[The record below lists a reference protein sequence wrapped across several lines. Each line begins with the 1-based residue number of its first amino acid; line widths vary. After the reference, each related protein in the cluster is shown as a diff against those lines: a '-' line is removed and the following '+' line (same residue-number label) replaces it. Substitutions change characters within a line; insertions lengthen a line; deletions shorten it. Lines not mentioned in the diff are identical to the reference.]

1 MYSSDLPAPAGATP
15 GDGAAP
21 AAREALIRARLATLA
36 DIETASVELGRHRIA
51 PSLAHDLAHDLVVAS
66 AIPAVADLTGD
77 RGLVPELDD
86 AALAEL
92 DRLTARFGGTIPA
105 VAPEA
110 REGAFIGPILR
121 AHARLGRSGG

>member
-1 MYSSDLPAPAGATP
+1 MKKA
-15 GDGAAP
+15 
-21 AAREALIRARLATLA
+21 AARKILVLNGPNLNLLGTREPAIYGRATLA